1 MRIRVSINCSSIPIS
16 FGSLLFWG
24 THLYWLYCNIFFFSF
39 HSQTFPKFCLRNEN
53 GSTYAGPRHAA
64 GASQTLVRPPFL
76 FSLVRSGFNNWL
88 IGLNHFGGGQ
98 LRGFLFF
105 SIFGSRFRFVRK
117 IYFRPPFV
125 FWWCLYHFSNINSGF
140 SKGSFESLSSLY
152 SSLRL
157 CMLFPPTKREN
168 LRHVQ
173 T

>member
-98 LRGFLFF
+98 LGNHVRTGTLPFTVPL
-105 SIFGSRFRFVRK
+105 RFFVRFYLAPK
-117 IYFRPPFV
+117 GILNAYDEGIVKWLCF
-125 FWWCLYHFSNINSGF
+125 HFF
-140 SKGSFESLSSLY
+140 L
-152 SSLRL
+152 LRL
-157 CMLFPPTKREN
+157 
-168 LRHVQ
+168 LRNWWSWPSWIW
-173 T
+173 